1 MKLPKAPDALDA
13 EMLADLAFLDAFAA
27 RQVSEAQAKPPAPPV
42 APATRVFSDTWVGED
57 GKLYYDFEVIGTGK
71 TIRELEVEKNV

>member
-27 RQVSEAQAKPPAPPV
+27 AQMETVSKSQETAPQ
-42 APATRVFSDTWVGED
+42 RIFDQTWVGED
-57 GKLYYDFEVIGTGK
+57 DKLYFDFEVIGTGMSL
-71 TIRELEVEKNV
+71 REWEAAQ